1 MATKNLD
8 KDGLIH
14 LWQGLK
20 GLLSNKVDKVEG
32 KGLSTN
38 DFTTAEKNKLEGIEA
53 GADANV
59 IETIQV
65 NNQALTPT
73 GKAVNIPVPTKT
85 SEITN
90 DSGYITSS
98 DIPEG
103 AAASTT
109 TPKMDGT
116 AAVGSELAFARGDHV
131 HPHDSSKANTAS
143 PTFTGTPKAPTATKG
158 TDTTQ
163 IATTAFVQAAIADK
177 QNTLTFDNSPTSGS
191 SNPVKSGGV
200 YSALAAK
207 LDATTAEAT
216 YLKKSDAGTV
226 YSFKGS
232 VNSYSDLP
240 AASAVQPGWV
250 YDVKAD
256 GMNYSWT
263 GEEWDALGMKFEIE
277 AITNA
282 EIDAI
287 LAT

>member
-14 LWQGLK
+14 FWQGLK
-20 GLLSNKVDKVEG
+20 TLLSNKVDKVDG
-32 KGLSTN
+32 KGLSAN
-38 DFTTAEKNKLEGIEA
+38 DYTTTDKTKLSGIES
-53 GADANV
+53 GAEVNV
-59 IETIQV
+59 IDTVKV
-65 NNQALTPT
+65 NNQALVPT
-73 GKAVNIPVPTKT
+73 GKTVDISVPTTT
-85 SEITN
+85 SELTN
-90 DSGYITSS
+90 DSGFITSS

-103 AAASTT
+103 AAATTT

-116 AAVGSELAFARGDHV
+116 AKVGTEKAFARGDHV
-131 HPHDSSKANTAS
+131 HPTDTSRAPLAS
-143 PTFTGTPKAPTATKG
+143 PTFTGTPKADTASKG
-158 TDTTQ
+158 TNTKQ
-163 IATTAFVQAAIADK
+163 LATTAFVQTAIADK
-177 QNTLTFDNSPTSGS
+177 QDTLTFDNTPTANSG
-191 SNPVKSGGV
+191 NPVKSGGV
-200 YSALAAK
+200 YTALAAK

-240 AASAVQPGWV
+240 AASDVQPGWV

-256 GMNYSWT
+256 GMNYAWT
-263 GEEWDALGMKFEIE
+263 GEDWDALGMQFEID

-287 LAT
+287 LAS

>member
-14 LWQGLK
+14 FWQGLK
-20 GLLSNKVDKVEG
+20 TLLSNKVDKVDG
-32 KGLSTN
+32 KGLSAN
-38 DFTTAEKNKLEGIEA
+38 DYTTTDKTKLSGIES
-53 GADANV
+53 GAEVNV
-59 IETIQV
+59 IDTVKV
-65 NNQALTPT
+65 NNQALVPT
-73 GKAVNIPVPTKT
+73 GKTVDISVPTTT
-85 SEITN
+85 SELTN
-90 DSGYITSS
+90 DSGFITSS

-103 AAASTT
+103 AAATTT

-116 AAVGSELAFARGDHV
+116 AKVGTEKAFARGDHV
-131 HPHDSSKANTAS
+131 HPTDTSRAPLAS
-143 PTFTGTPKAPTATKG
+143 PTFTGTPKAPTASAG
-158 TDTTQ
+158 TSTTQ
-163 IATTAFVQAAIADK
+163 IATTAFVDNAVSGK
-177 QNTLTFDNSPTSGS
+177 QDTLTFDNSPTANS

-200 YSALAAK
+200 YTALAAK

-256 GMNYSWT
+256 GMNYAWT
-263 GEEWDALGMKFEIE
+263 GEAWDALGMQFEIE

-287 LAT
+287 LAS

>member
-14 LWQGLK
+14 FWQGLK
-20 GLLSNKVDKVEG
+20 TLLSNKVDKVDG

-38 DFTTAEKNKLEGIEA
+38 DYTTAEMTKLSGIES
-53 GADANV
+53 GAEVNV
-59 IETIQV
+59 IDTVKV
-65 NNQALTPT
+65 NNQALVPT
-73 GKAVNIPVPTKT
+73 GKTVDISVPTTT
-85 SEITN
+85 SELTN
-90 DSGYITSS
+90 DSGFITSS

-103 AAASTT
+103 AAATTT

-116 AAVGSELAFARGDHV
+116 AKVGTEKAFARGDHV
-131 HPHDSSKANTAS
+131 HPTDTTRAPLAS
-143 PTFTGTPKAPTATKG
+143 PTFTGTPKADTAAKG
-158 TDTTQ
+158 TNTKQ
-163 IATTAFVQAAIADK
+163 LATTAFVQTAIADK
-177 QNTLTFDNSPTSGS
+177 QDTLTFDNTPTANSG
-191 SNPVKSGGV
+191 NPVKSSGV
-200 YSALAAK
+200 YTALAAK

-256 GMNYSWT
+256 GMNYAWT
-263 GEEWDALGMKFEIE
+263 GEAWDALGMQFEIE

-287 LAT
+287 LAS

>member
-14 LWQGLK
+14 FWQGLK
-20 GLLSNKVDKVEG
+20 TLLSNKVDKVDG
-32 KGLSTN
+32 KGLSAN
-38 DFTTAEKNKLEGIEA
+38 DYTTTDKTKLSGIES
-53 GADANV
+53 GAEVNV
-59 IETIQV
+59 IDTVKV
-65 NNQALTPT
+65 NNQALVPT
-73 GKAVNIPVPTKT
+73 GKTVDISVPTTT
-85 SEITN
+85 SELTN
-90 DSGYITSS
+90 DSGFITSS

-103 AAASTT
+103 AAATTT

-116 AAVGSELAFARGDHV
+116 AKVGTEKAFARGDHV
-131 HPHDSSKANTAS
+131 HPTDTSRAPLAS
-143 PTFTGTPKAPTATKG
+143 PTFTGTPKADTASKG
-158 TDTTQ
+158 TNTKQ
-163 IATTAFVQAAIADK
+163 LATTAFVQTAIADK
-177 QNTLTFDNSPTSGS
+177 QDTLTFDNTPTANSG
-191 SNPVKSGGV
+191 NPVKSGGV
-200 YSALAAK
+200 YTALAAK

-287 LAT
+287 LAS